1 MLPSPHPLLVDVG
14 NGLSDGL
21 QGWQVW
27 WQTGAV
33 LLCITAAVAWLTAR
47 WLNRRRSGCAGD
59 CSRCVA
65 HGAEARPGPCARTQE
80 GPGVRSA
87 SLRVLPGAANLPHS
101 GDV

>member
-1 MLPSPHPLLVDVG
+1 MLPSPHSLLADLG
-14 NGLSDGL
+14 PSFSDGL
-21 QGWQVW
+21 PDWLSG

-65 HGAEARPGPCARTQE
+65 HGAETTPGTCARTQD
-80 GPGVRSA
+80 GPGIRSA
-87 SLRVLPGAANLPHS
+87 SLRVLPGTANLPHT